1 MSQLVF
7 IENDIDRDYF
17 IFRGIIFKHPDTQL
31 ANELLS
37 VLKWANITFRTV
49 FLSTFFFVLVLW
61 RNYQKIFLQFL
72 PMLHGEVQWFNF
84 SIPTLENALLP
95 HLYEVVESCYLM

>member
-37 VLKWANITFRTV
+37 VLK
-49 FLSTFFFVLVLW
+49 
-61 RNYQKIFLQFL
+61 
-72 PMLHGEVQWFNF
+72 
-84 SIPTLENALLP
+84 
-95 HLYEVVESCYLM
+95 